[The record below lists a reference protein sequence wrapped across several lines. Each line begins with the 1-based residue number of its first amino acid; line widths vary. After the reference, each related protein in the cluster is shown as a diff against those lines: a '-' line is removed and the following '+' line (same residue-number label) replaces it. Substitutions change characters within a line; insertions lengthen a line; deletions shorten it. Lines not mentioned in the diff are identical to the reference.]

1 MIVIIPMAAALVT
14 GLFLGWVL
22 SASYAAAATSRSQE
36 RMQSKVSYWQDRA
49 IQLQEKLEAR
59 GTRPEP
65 PSRQWWQ

>member
-1 MIVIIPMAAALVT
+1 MIVIIPVAALVT

-22 SASYAAAATSRSQE
+22 KASYTATTISWSQE
-36 RMQSKVSYWQDRA
+36 RMHSKVTYWQDKAMRLE
-49 IQLQEKLEAR
+49 QQLEAR

>member
-1 MIVIIPMAAALVT
+1 MIVIVPVAAALAT

-22 SASYAAAATSRSQE
+22 KASYRATKTSWSQQ
-36 RMQSKVSYWQDRA
+36 RMHSKIIYWQDKAMR
-49 IQLQEKLEAR
+49 LEHELEAR